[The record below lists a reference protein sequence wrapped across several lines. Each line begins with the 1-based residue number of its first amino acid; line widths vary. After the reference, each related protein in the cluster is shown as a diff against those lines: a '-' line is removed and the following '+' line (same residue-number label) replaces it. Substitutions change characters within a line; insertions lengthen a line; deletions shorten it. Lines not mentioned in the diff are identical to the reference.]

1 MSIRGAHS
9 RAQARGT
16 LLVAVLLAGL
26 VVPRLAQAASTV
38 CGTLIT
44 NVATATM
51 TSGFPDFVGYEVS
64 YNATCTVL
72 VLCPPVVALKKYAN
86 GGMLTEAAAG
96 ATVTFQICIENQ
108 TTDTIWAISVT
119 DRMPDNM
126 TFVSAGGVPSFDQTA
141 PNLGAPAVVNA
152 TTVAGLTAGTV
163 GAPAFGTASPVYLRW
178 TYPGIG
184 PSKSACVVYQAKIL

>member
-1 MSIRGAHS
+1 MGLA
-9 RAQARGT
+9 
-16 LLVAVLLAGL
+16 LLAM
-26 VVPRLAQAASTV
+26 VVAAPRAHATSTV

-86 GGMLTEAAAG
+86 GGFLTEAAAG

-108 TTDTIWAISVT
+108 TTDTIWGIAVT

-126 TFVSAGGVPSFDQTA
+126 TFVDTVPTGTA
-141 PNLGAPAVVNA
+141 PAFDNTTPSLGLPAVVNA
-152 TTVAGLTAGTV
+152 TTVAGLTAGTTT
-163 GAPAFGTASPVYLRW
+163 APAYGTASPLYLRW
-178 TYPGIG
+178 TYNGIG
-184 PSKSACVVYQAKIL
+184 PNKSACTVYRAKIL